1 MGGLDWQR
9 YDDDGIMG
17 LREMVVMV
25 MVVVMVMMMV
35 AIMVIMIVGG

>member
-9 YDDDGIMG
+9 YDDDGIVG

-25 MVVVMVMMMV
+25 MVVVMVMMMMV
-35 AIMVIMIVGG
+35 AIMVMMVGG

>member
-25 MVVVMVMMMV
+25 MVVVMVMILVMV
-35 AIMVIMIVGG
+35 MINGVHNQ

>member
-9 YDDDGIMG
+9 YDDDGIVG

-25 MVVVMVMMMV
+25 MVMVMVMMV

>member
-25 MVVVMVMMMV
+25 MVMVMVMMV